1 MKVLVTGG
9 AGFIGSHLVDAY
21 IGQGHEVA
29 VIDDLSSGRVEN
41 VNPAARFH
49 HIDIGDPGVD
59 EILARE
65 RPELVNHH
73 AAQIE
78 VRTSITEPEK
88 DIKHNIVG
96 LVRLVTACVRHSVG
110 MFVFA
115 STGGAIYGEP
125 ERNPVPE
132 SAALRPL
139 SPYGVDKA
147 AGELYLKYF
156 EATQGVPVRILRY
169 ANVYGP
175 RQNAKAEAGV
185 VAIFTNAMLA
195 HHRPQIFGDGTQQ
208 RDFVYVGD
216 VVRAG
221 LAAPNAPN
229 SEPINIGTGTLTS
242 VNTLYQEL
250 SRATG
255 FGDPPIYELRR
266 AGDVHSIS
274 LDASLACERLGWRAE
289 TALAAGLQRTV
300 GYFRGLR

>member
-1 MKVLVTGG
+1 MNVLVTGG

-21 IGQGHEVA
+21 LAQGHDVA
-29 VIDDLSSGRVEN
+29 VIDNLSSGRREN
-41 VNPAARFH
+41 VNPAARFYQV
-49 HIDIGDPGVD
+49 DIGDPAVD
-59 EILARE
+59 EILGRE

-78 VRTSITEPEK
+78 VRTSIAEPEK
-88 DIKHNIVG
+88 DIQHNIVG
-96 LVRLVTACVRHSVG
+96 LVRLVTACIEHKTR

-125 ERNPVPE
+125 DRSPVPE
-132 SAALRPL
+132 SAPVRPL
-139 SPYGVDKA
+139 SPYGVDKV
-147 AGELYLKYF
+147 AGELYLKYY
-156 EATQGVPVRILRY
+156 EATHGLQVRILRY

-185 VAIFTNAMLA
+185 IAIFLKAMLSGQ
-195 HHRPQIFGDGTQQ
+195 RPRIFGDGTQQ

-229 SEPINIGTGTLTS
+229 SDPINIGTGEMTS
-242 VNTLYQEL
+242 VNALYQALCE
-250 SRATG
+250 ATG
-255 FGDPPIYELRR
+255 FDQPPLYESAR

-274 LDASLACERLGWRAE
+274 LDPTLAGKRLGWKPETDLCVGVRQTAE
-289 TALAAGLQRTV
+289 
-300 GYFRGLR
+300 YFKSEL